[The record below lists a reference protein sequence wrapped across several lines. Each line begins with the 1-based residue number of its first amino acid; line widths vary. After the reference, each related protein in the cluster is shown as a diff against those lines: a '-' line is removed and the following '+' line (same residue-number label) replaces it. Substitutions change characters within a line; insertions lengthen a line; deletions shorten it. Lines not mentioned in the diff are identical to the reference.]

1 MIKKI
6 FVDVLLLEF
15 HFFFT
20 SKSVEQ
26 YFVKPKMKSSF
37 QWDYPRIMK
46 FRFSV
51 YCKVRVIDFP
61 NWPET
66 LSLYSFKFAISDG
79 LVVQFCYRK
88 GARTAERKN
97 QVN

>member
-61 NWPET
+61 IDQKRYRYTRLN
-66 LSLYSFKFAISDG
+66 L
-79 LVVQFCYRK
+79 QFPM
-88 GARTAERKN
+88 A
-97 QVN
+97 